1 MNEKDYRKFET
12 LEKKLNIFFDN
23 KDLLVQAFCHRSYLN
38 EHPEFTL
45 NHNERLEFLGDAVI
59 ELVVSE
65 FLFENYPDKREGLLT
80 SWRAALVN
88 SRSLSELAEELGFGS
103 YLLLS
108 KGEKKE
114 AQKKEKSYYEI
125 LANTFEAF
133 IGALYLDKGYSACQR
148 FLKKH
153 LLKKL
158 PDIIKNNLYK
168 DSKSKLQEIAQE
180 KEVELIIVGQSLDE
194 DGKATFSGRKSARL
208 ARALRKQAGIPVEL
222 WDEFRSTQ
230 IAREN
235 RLRRLLS

>member
-180 KEVELIIVGQSLDE
+180 KERITPSYKILKEWGPDHNKHFVAGVYFNEELVAKGEGSSKKE
-194 DGKATFSGRKSARL
+194 AEEEAARKALQEKGW
-208 ARALRKQAGIPVEL
+208 E
-222 WDEFRSTQ
+222 
-230 IAREN
+230 
-235 RLRRLLS
+235 